1 MRKIKVNIIYESL
14 VYENLEVGQKI
25 LHPDFGEGSIVGFS
39 EITGEPFCFF
49 KDAYN
54 TNQFKLIFVGGS
66 SFRTQ

>member
-25 LHPDFGEGSIVGFS
+25 INPNFGEGLIVGFS

-54 TNQFKLIFVGGS
+54 KGEFKLICIGGE
-66 SFRTQ
+66 SFIT